1 MRRADV
7 VLRPQ
12 ASSALAGR
20 ITSELD
26 RLKAAGTYHEALV
39 LEGGQHVR
47 ARVGGRD
54 VINMASNNYLGF
66 ADHPYLKERAR
77 RFLDAWGAGA
87 GAVRHIAG
95 TFAIHEELERKLAE
109 FKQVETATVF
119 QSGFAT
125 NQGALGALLREG
137 DLVVSD
143 ELNHA
148 SIIDGLRLTKATRAI
163 FRHADAEDLDRV
175 LASRKAEGLILIV
188 TDGVFSM
195 DGDIAPLDRIVPVA
209 RRYGAV
215 VYVDDAHGSGVM
227 GRNGRGTV
235 DHFGFHGE
243 ADLIQ
248 VGTLSK
254 AWGVVG
260 GYAAGPRGFDK
271 LLRNTARPLVFST
284 SHPPAVVG
292 AAIAALELVDQEPE
306 RIGRLWGNTR
316 YFRAGLQ
323 ALGFD
328 TMGSATPIVPV
339 RFGEADETRR
349 ASEALFAD
357 GVFAVPITYPIVPAG
372 SARIRNIVTADHD
385 RQSLDQVLAAYEKA
399 GRQLGVI

>member
-1 MRRADV
+1 
-7 VLRPQ
+7 
-12 ASSALAGR
+12 
-20 ITSELD
+20 
-26 RLKAAGTYHEALV
+26 
-39 LEGGQHVR
+39 
-47 ARVGGRD
+47 
-54 VINMASNNYLGF
+54 MASNNYLGF

-77 RFLDAWGAGA
+77 QFLDTWGAGA

-95 TFAIHEELERKLAE
+95 TFEIHEELERQLAR
-109 FKQVETATVF
+109 FKQTETATVF

-125 NQGALGALLREG
+125 NQGALGALLRED

-148 SIIDGLRLTKATRAI
+148 SIIDGLRLTKASRAI

-175 LASRKAEGLILIV
+175 LTTRRVDGMTMIA

-195 DGDIAPLDRIVPVA
+195 DGDIAPLDRIMPIA

-215 VYVDDAHGSGVM
+215 VYVDDAHGSGVL

-235 DHFGFHGE
+235 DHFGLHDE
-243 ADLIQ
+243 PNLIQ

-260 GYAAGPRGFDK
+260 GYAAGPNGLDK
-271 LLRNTARPLVFST
+271 LLRNAARPLVFST

-292 AAIAALELVDQEPE
+292 AAIAALELIDQQPE
-306 RIGRLWGNTR
+306 RITALWENTR
-316 YFRAGLQ
+316 YFRAELQ

-328 TMGSATPIVPV
+328 TMKSATPIVPV
-339 RFGEADETRR
+339 HFGEADKARR

-357 GVFAVPITYPIVPAG
+357 GVFAVPITYPVVPVG
-372 SARIRNIVTADHD
+372 SARIRNIVTAEHD
-385 RQSLDQVLAAYEKA
+385 RENLDQVLAAYERV
-399 GRQLGVI
+399 GRQVGVI